1 MEISLPWGELAWL
14 VAALLAGGLAMGFLA
29 GLFGIGGGGI
39 LVPILYEVFNIL
51 DVPLEVRMH
60 LAVGTSLAVII
71 PTSIRSVQS
80 HYKHGAV
87 DMGVLRRVGP
97 AVLTGVLTGIVVAS
111 FVQAAVL
118 KVVYILTNGLM
129 AINLYFGRGRWNLG
143 TEMPGRAIDRGVGWL
158 IGTVSALIG
167 IGGGVQLTT
176 YMTLYGRKIHQAV
189 ATGAGVGPIIA
200 IPGALGYVWAGWDQ
214 ASLLPPGS
222 LGYVSLLGVAI
233 VGPASVFAAPIG
245 VRVAHG
251 LPRRTLEVAFALFL
265 MLMAIR
271 FLISLFFQ
279 V

>member
-1 MEISLPWGELAWL
+1 MEISLPLGDLAWL
-14 VAALLAGGLAMGFLA
+14 VAALLAGGLLMGFLA

-39 LVPILYEVFNIL
+39 LVPILYEIFNII

-87 DMGVLRRVGP
+87 DMDLLHRIALPVLAG
-97 AVLTGVLTGIVVAS
+97 VLTGVIVAS

-118 KVVYILTNGLM
+118 KVVYILSTSLM

-143 TEMPGRAIDRGVGWL
+143 EEMPGRVVDRAVGWL
-158 IGTVSALIG
+158 IGTVSTLIG

-189 ATGAGVGPIIA
+189 ATGAGLGPIIA
-200 IPGALGYVWAGWDQ
+200 IPATIGYVWAGWDEGG
-214 ASLLPPGS
+214 LLPPGS
-222 LGYVSLLGVAI
+222 LGYVSLLGFAI
-233 VGPASVFAAPIG
+233 IGPVSVYAAPIG

-251 LPRRTLEVAFALFL
+251 LSRRTLEVAFAIFL
-265 MLMAIR
+265 MLMSIR

-279 V
+279 I

>member
-14 VAALLAGGLAMGFLA
+14 IAALLAGGLLMGFLA

-80 HYKHGAV
+80 HYKRGAV
-87 DMGVLRRVGP
+87 DMDVLRRVGP
-97 AVLTGVLTGIVVAS
+97 PVLAGVLTGIVVAS

-118 KVVYILTNGLM
+118 KVVYILTTSLM
-129 AINLYFGRGRWNLG
+129 ALNLYFGRGRWNLG
-143 TEMPGRAIDRGVGWL
+143 TEMPGKAVDRAVGWL
-158 IGTVSALIG
+158 IGTVSALMG

-189 ATGAGVGPIIA
+189 ATGAGLGPIIA

-222 LGYVSLLGVAI
+222 LGYVSLLGFAI
-233 VGPASVFAAPIG
+233 IGPVSVYAAPIG

-251 LPRRTLEVAFALFL
+251 LSRRKLEVAFAIFL
-265 MLMAIR
+265 TLMSIR

>member
-1 MEISLPWGELAWL
+1 MEISLPLGELAWL
-14 VAALLAGGLAMGFLA
+14 VVALLAGGLLVGFLA

-39 LVPILYEVFNIL
+39 LVPILYEIFNIL

-87 DMGVLRRVGP
+87 DMDLLRRIAP
-97 AVLTGVLTGIVVAS
+97 AILIGVLTGIVVAS

-118 KVVYILTNGLM
+118 KVFYILSTSLM

-143 TEMPGRAIDRGVGWL
+143 TEMPGRAVDRGVGWV
-158 IGTVSALIG
+158 IGTVSTLVG

-176 YMTLYGRKIHQAV
+176 YMTLYGRAIHQAV
-189 ATGAGVGPIIA
+189 ATGAGLGPIIA
-200 IPGALGYVWAGWDQ
+200 IPATIGYIWAGWDH
-214 ASLLPPGS
+214 ASQLPPGS
-222 LGYVSLLGVAI
+222 LGYVSLIGFAI
-233 VGPASVFAAPIG
+233 VGPVSVYAAPIG
-245 VRVAHG
+245 VKVAHG
-251 LPRRTLEVAFALFL
+251 LSRRRLEVVFAIFL
-265 MLMAIR
+265 ALMSIR

>member
-1 MEISLPWGELAWL
+1 MEISLPLGELAWL
-14 VAALLAGGLAMGFLA
+14 IAALLASGLLMGFLA

-87 DMGVLRRVGP
+87 DMGLLRRIGPPVLVG
-97 AVLTGVLTGIVVAS
+97 VLTGVVIAS
-111 FVQAAVL
+111 FVEAAVL
-118 KVVYILTNGLM
+118 KVVYILSTSLM

-143 TEMPGRAIDRGVGWL
+143 TEMPGRAVDRAVGWV
-158 IGTVSALIG
+158 IGTVSTLIG

-176 YMTLYGRKIHQAV
+176 YMTLYGRAIHQAV
-189 ATGAGVGPIIA
+189 ATGAGLGPIIA
-200 IPGALGYVWAGWDQ
+200 IPATIGYIWAGWSE

-233 VGPASVFAAPIG
+233 IGPVSVYAAPIG

-251 LPRRTLEVAFALFL
+251 LSRRKLEVAFALFL
-265 MLMAIR
+265 ALMSLR
-271 FLISLFFQ
+271 FLISLFFE

>member
-14 VAALLAGGLAMGFLA
+14 VVALLAGGLIMGFLA

-39 LVPILYEVFNIL
+39 LVPILYELFNII

-60 LAVGTSLAVII
+60 LAVGTSLAVMI
-71 PTSIRSVQS
+71 PTSLRSFKS
-80 HYKHGAV
+80 HYDHGAV
-87 DMGVLRRVGP
+87 DMHLLRSIGPPVLAG
-97 AVLTGVLTGIVVAS
+97 VLTGVLVAS

-118 KVVYILTNGLM
+118 KIVYILTTSLM

-143 TEMPGRAIDRGVGWL
+143 TEMPGRAVDRAVGWL

-176 YMTLYGRKIHQAV
+176 YMILYGRMIHQAV
-189 ATGAGVGPIIA
+189 ATGAGLGPIIA
-200 IPGALGYVWAGWDQ
+200 IPGTIGYIWAGWTFSD
-214 ASLLPPGS
+214 LLPPGS
-222 LGYVSLLGVAI
+222 LGYVSVIGFAI
-233 VGPASVFAAPIG
+233 IVPVSVYAAPIG

-251 LPRRTLEVAFALFL
+251 LSRRRLEVLFASFL
-265 MLMAIR
+265 ALMSLR

-279 V
+279 I

>member
-1 MEISLPWGELAWL
+1 MEISLPWAELAWL
-14 VAALLAGGLAMGFLA
+14 VAALLAGGLVMGFLA

-51 DVPLEVRMH
+51 DVPLDVRMH

-87 DMGVLRRVGP
+87 DMALLRRIAP
-97 AVLTGVLTGIVVAS
+97 AILLGVLTGIIVAS

-118 KVVYILTNGLM
+118 KVFYILSTSLM

-143 TEMPGRAIDRGVGWL
+143 EDMPGRAVDRAVGWV

-189 ATGAGVGPIIA
+189 ATGAGLGPIIA

-214 ASLLPPGS
+214 AGLLPPGS
-222 LGYVSLLGVAI
+222 LGYVSLLGFAI
-233 VGPASVFAAPIG
+233 IGPVSVYAAPFG
-245 VRVAHG
+245 VKVAHG
-251 LPRRTLEVAFALFL
+251 LSRRRLEVVFAGFL
-265 MLMAIR
+265 ALMALR
-271 FLISLFFQ
+271 FVISLFFQ

>member
-1 MEISLPWGELAWL
+1 MEISLPLGELAWL
-14 VAALLAGGLAMGFLA
+14 IAALLASGLLMGFLA

-87 DMGVLRRVGP
+87 DMGLLRRIGP
-97 AVLTGVLTGIVVAS
+97 PVFAGVLTGVVIAS

-118 KVVYILTNGLM
+118 KVVYILSTSLM

-143 TEMPGRAIDRGVGWL
+143 TEMPGRAVDRAVGWV
-158 IGTVSALIG
+158 IGTVSTLIG

-176 YMTLYGRKIHQAV
+176 YMTLYGRAIHQAV
-189 ATGAGVGPIIA
+189 ATGAGLGPIIA
-200 IPGALGYVWAGWDQ
+200 IPATIGYIWAGWGE

-233 VGPASVFAAPIG
+233 IGPVSVYAAPIG

-251 LPRRTLEVAFALFL
+251 LSRRKLEVAFALFL
-265 MLMAIR
+265 GLMSLR